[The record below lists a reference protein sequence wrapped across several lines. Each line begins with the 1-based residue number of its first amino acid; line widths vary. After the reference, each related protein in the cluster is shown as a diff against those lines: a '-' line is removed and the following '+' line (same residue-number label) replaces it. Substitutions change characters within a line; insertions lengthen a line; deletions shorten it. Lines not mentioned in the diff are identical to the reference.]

1 MERPIEIIQKQKPP
15 PIQIIPQNIVQSP
28 PPTVTSANLTIPNN
42 SFDGFKETTH
52 KLILHTTLIRDQV
65 GQGLGFSIAGGK
77 ETAIDGTDGI
87 YISRLTENGLAHKD
101 GKILVGDKV
110 LAVSFIIL
118 FFCFVWE
125 RNLNFLFFFFYR
137 SMELIWSTLI
147 MIMLF
152 NY

>member
-1 MERPIEIIQKQKPP
+1 MKACGAVLVLVISRELTRLIGHPTFSEDGSVSQISMDRPLEIVKQKPP
-15 PIQIIPQNIVQSP
+15 PIQIPQNIVQSP
-28 PPTVTSANLTIPNN
+28 PPTVTSASLTIPNN
-42 SFDGFKETTH
+42 HFDGLKETTH

-110 LAVSFIIL
+110 LAVSFY
-118 FFCFVWE
+118 
-125 RNLNFLFFFFYR
+125 FLFF
-137 SMELIWSTLI
+137 
-147 MIMLF
+147 
-152 NY
+152 